1 MSDMADVIVVGAGL
15 AGLVATFE
23 LARFGRRVLVVEQE
37 NEANLGGQAHWAQGA
52 LFLVDSPEQR
62 RLCIKDSLELARSD
76 WLCTAAFD
84 RDHEDHWARAW
95 AESYLAFAAGG
106 KRDYLRGLGLTL
118 MPNVGW
124 FERGA
129 GIAAG
134 PGNSVPRAHVA
145 WGCGPE
151 VVRVF
156 RDPVLEASARGS
168 VTFKHRHRV
177 DEIIVEG
184 GTAVGV
190 RGALLAPSDAP
201 RGAPSTRREVGA
213 FDLRAQAVLVTSGGM
228 GGNLDLVRTNW
239 PTGRL
244 GPFPESMLVGVP
256 AHVDGRM
263 LEITARAGG
272 SVVNLDRMWHYSEG
286 LRHHSP
292 VWPRHA
298 AHFVPGPSALW
309 LDPTGR
315 RLPPPLFPGHTSG
328 NVLRHLGQTG
338 HSHSWLIMTRTM
350 LDKEFEMSGS
360 AENPDLTD
368 KNHALLL
375 LRLKK
380 SLMKPVRDF
389 LERGEDVVVRREL
402 PALVEAMNAL
412 TPRAPLDLARVE
424 HEARTRDLQVRNEY
438 SKDLQLMSVRNVREY
453 QVERVMRTAGPH
465 RLLDPAHGPLYGIRL
480 NMFTRK
486 TLGGVQTDL
495 DSQVVRPDGSVV
507 DGLYAAGE
515 TAGFG
520 GGGMHG
526 YHALEG
532 GFLGG
537 CIFTGRVAGRAIH
550 RRLA

>member
-1 MSDMADVIVVGAGL
+1 MSDEADVIVVGAGL

-23 LARFGRRVLVVEQE
+23 LARAGRRVLVVEQE

-52 LFLVDSPEQR
+52 LFLVDSPEQQ

-76 WLCTAAFD
+76 WLRTAGFD
-84 RDHEDHWARAW
+84 RDREDHWARAW

-129 GIAAG
+129 GIATG

-177 DEIIVEG
+177 DEIVVEG

-213 FDLRAQAVLVTSGGM
+213 FELRAQAVLVTAGGM
-228 GGNLDLVRTNW
+228 GGNLDLVRANW

-244 GPFPESMLVGVP
+244 GAFPESMLVGVP

-328 NVLRHLGQTG
+328 NVLRHLGRNG

-350 LDKEFEMSGS
+350 LDKEFDLSGS
-360 AENPDLTD
+360 AENPDVTD

-375 LRLKK
+375 LRVKK

-389 LERGEDVVVRREL
+389 LERGEDVVVGREL

-412 TPRAPLDLARVE
+412 TPRTPLDLGRVE
-424 HEARTRDLQVRNEY
+424 HEALARDLQVRNEY

-453 QVERVMRTAGPH
+453 KVERLMRTARPH

-480 NMFTRK
+480 NLFTRK
-486 TLGGVQTDL
+486 TLGGVQTNL

-520 GGGMHG
+520 GGGVHG